1 MSAPGGRG
9 NALAPLPLKDVKIR
23 VETAPLTRIWS
34 ASLLEKLMRDEDLC
48 NSQK

>member
-9 NALAPLPLKDVKIR
+9 NALAPLTLKDVKIR
-23 VETAPLTRIWS
+23 VETAPLIRIWS
-34 ASLLEKLMRDEDLC
+34 ASLLEKLMRDEYLY